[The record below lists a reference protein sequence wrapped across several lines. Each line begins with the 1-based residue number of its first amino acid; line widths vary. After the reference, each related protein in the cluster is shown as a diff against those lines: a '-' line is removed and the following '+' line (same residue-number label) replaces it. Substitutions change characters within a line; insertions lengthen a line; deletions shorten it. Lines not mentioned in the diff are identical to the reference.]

1 MSERPVTLEFIA
13 EQQLR
18 ILSEM
23 RLVRDDLGNIKV
35 RMTGVEAEIAYVRL
49 GVAEL
54 NGRMDRLDAR
64 LDRIERR
71 LDLTEDAT

>member
-1 MSERPVTLEFIA
+1 MSDRPVTLEFIA

-35 RMTGVEAEIAYVRL
+35 RMTGVEAEMGYVRMSL
-49 GVAEL
+49 AEL
-54 NGRMDRLDAR
+54 NGRMDRLDTR

-71 LDLTEDAT
+71 LDLVEDAT